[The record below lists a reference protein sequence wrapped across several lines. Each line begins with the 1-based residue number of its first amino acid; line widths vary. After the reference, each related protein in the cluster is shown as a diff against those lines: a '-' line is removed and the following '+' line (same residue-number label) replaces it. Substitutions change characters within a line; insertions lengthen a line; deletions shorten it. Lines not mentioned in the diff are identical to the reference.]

1 MKRLNYLILLSL
13 SYAIC
18 HADNNRTQSSWFDYT
33 KESAAKAFDATKS
46 ATKSGV
52 EETGKFL
59 NKTGKATKKG
69 FEAFKDSFDA
79 NNANP
84 DSQNNAYIKVD
95 GSKYCLSI
103 KTVDNKDQFC
113 LAQFRPA
120 VCDKSVF
127 EILKKLKSPSPC

>member
-1 MKRLNYLILLSL
+1 MRRLKYIAFLSFVSL
-13 SYAIC
+13 FSFAES
-18 HADNNRTQSSWFDYT
+18 NQTQNSWFDYT
-33 KESAAKAFDATKS
+33 KESAAKALDATKS

-79 NNANP
+79 NNANH
-84 DSQNNAYIKVD
+84 DTQNNEYIKVD

-103 KTVDNKDQFC
+103 KTVDNKERFC